1 VDSGS
6 FAVTVTVPP
15 RLPPGAALL
24 GIYSSHVTERTRLVE
39 AAAPEPPGP
48 DSALL
53 LHRIA
58 GGDIDAFQAFYRR
71 HAGRVLAYARQLG
84 RNPDLAEDVVQEVFV
99 AVWRKAA
106 SYQADRGDP
115 VGWLYTITR
124 NKLVDLWR
132 KTGDTA
138 GLDELQWQQLP
149 GPEPAAGSPRSDLL
163 LTMRQALAR
172 VSPEQRAAIEMAYFG
187 DLTYEETAER
197 LRLPVGTLKSR
208 IRAGLR
214 TLRAVLE
221 ER

>member
-1 VDSGS
+1 
-6 FAVTVTVPP
+6 
-15 RLPPGAALL
+15 
-24 GIYSSHVTERTRLVE
+24 LVE
-39 AAAPEPPGP
+39 AEAPEPSGP

-58 GGDIDAFQAFYRR
+58 GGDIDAFQAFYQR

-84 RNPDLAEDVVQEVFV
+84 RRPDLAEDVVQEVFV

-132 KTGDTA
+132 KSGDTA

-149 GPEPAAGSPRSDLL
+149 GPETAGSPRSDLL

-172 VSPEQRAAIEMAYFG
+172 VSPEQRAAIELAYFG
-187 DLTYEETAER
+187 GLTYEETAER

-208 IRAGLR
+208 IRSGLR

-221 ER
+221 GR

>member
-1 VDSGS
+1 LAEVDAPQTPGS
-6 FAVTVTVPP
+6 
-15 RLPPGAALL
+15 
-24 GIYSSHVTERTRLVE
+24 
-39 AAAPEPPGP
+39 

-53 LHRIA
+53 LRRIA
-58 GGDIDAFQAFYRR
+58 GGDIDAFQAFYQL

-84 RNPDLAEDVVQEVFV
+84 RKPDLAEDVVQEVFV

-132 KTGDTA
+132 KSGDTA

-149 GPEPAAGSPRSDLL
+149 SADSAAGSPRSDLL
-163 LTMRQALAR
+163 LTMRQALAQ

-187 DLTYEETAER
+187 GLTYEETAER

-208 IRAGLR
+208 IRSGLR

-221 ER
+221 GR

>member
-6 FAVTVTVPP
+6 FTITAAPPP
-15 RLPPGAALL
+15 RFPPGTALL
-24 GIYSSHVTERTRLVE
+24 GIYSPYVRESKRLPHAE
-39 AAAPEPPGP
+39 APEPPEP

-58 GGDIDAFQAFYRR
+58 GGDIDAFQAFYQL

-84 RNPDLAEDVVQEVFV
+84 RRADLAEDVVQEVFV

-106 SYQADRGDP
+106 SFQADRGDP

-132 KTGDTA
+132 KSGDAA

-149 GPEPAAGSPRSDLL
+149 GSETGGGARSDLQ
-163 LTMRQALAR
+163 LTMRQALAQ

-187 DLTYEETAER
+187 ELTYEETAER

-208 IRAGLR
+208 IRAGLK
-214 TLRAVLE
+214 TLRSVLE
-221 ER
+221 GR